1 MRPIKQRGRQVSVRQ
16 PRRRLSADNGAAGAS
31 LASMTVSG
39 RPGSRRAVSNE
50 NYVYASP
57 SDCASPLSIVGS
69 PGAVPRVGYW
79 PVCLRGFVG
88 MNAESMD
95 IATKIFDIVAK
106 EKRIDAET
114 LSLET
119 KLEDIQ
125 IESVDLVEIIFAIE
139 DEFDIDIPQDE
150 TDFKLE
156 TMRDIVDGVKR
167 LIAEKQGAA
176 DAAS

>member
-1 MRPIKQRGRQVSVRQ
+1 M
-16 PRRRLSADNGAAGAS
+16 D
-31 LASMTVSG
+31 
-39 RPGSRRAVSNE
+39 
-50 NYVYASP
+50 
-57 SDCASPLSIVGS
+57 
-69 PGAVPRVGYW
+69 
-79 PVCLRGFVG
+79 
-88 MNAESMD
+88 AESMD

-106 EKRIDAET
+106 EKRLDPET

-139 DEFDIDIPQDE
+139 DEFDIDVPQDE
-150 TDFKLE
+150 TEFKLE
-156 TMRDIVDGVKR
+156 TMQDIVDGVKR

>member
-1 MRPIKQRGRQVSVRQ
+1 
-16 PRRRLSADNGAAGAS
+16 
-31 LASMTVSG
+31 
-39 RPGSRRAVSNE
+39 
-50 NYVYASP
+50 
-57 SDCASPLSIVGS
+57 
-69 PGAVPRVGYW
+69 
-79 PVCLRGFVG
+79 

>member
-1 MRPIKQRGRQVSVRQ
+1 
-16 PRRRLSADNGAAGAS
+16 
-31 LASMTVSG
+31 
-39 RPGSRRAVSNE
+39 
-50 NYVYASP
+50 
-57 SDCASPLSIVGS
+57 
-69 PGAVPRVGYW
+69 
-79 PVCLRGFVG
+79 

-106 EKRIDAET
+106 EKRLESET
-114 LSLET
+114 LTLDT